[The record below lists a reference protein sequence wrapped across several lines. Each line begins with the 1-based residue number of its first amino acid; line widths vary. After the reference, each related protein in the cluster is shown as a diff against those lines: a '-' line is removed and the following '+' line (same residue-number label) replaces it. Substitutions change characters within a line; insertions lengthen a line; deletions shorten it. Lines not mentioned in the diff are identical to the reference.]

1 MPHRIPG
8 ILYIDDDEGLR
19 RLVQNEMRRH
29 GIEITVADSGRAGL
43 EKASTGDFD
52 VIGLDHFMPG
62 ENGLD
67 VLAALKQLPNDP
79 TVIYVT
85 GSDDINVA
93 VAALKSG
100 AGDFVIKDVQGHF
113 LPLLRKS
120 IGAAVDQ
127 IRLKR
132 AKQSAESEIRAAN
145 ARLERLAAKQAVL
158 LREMN
163 HRIGNSLQLI
173 TSMIRLQA
181 ASTQDT
187 DARDVLR
194 QAAERVIAVAQV
206 HQRLYTSDDVR
217 YVQMRPYL
225 TQLLA
230 ELQTAAAERGCDLT
244 LDVEDRRLTTD
255 QAISVGIT
263 VSELVTNA
271 LKYAYPDEGG
281 GPVRVRLKT
290 LADGKCELV
299 VEDNGIGAGNGD
311 DVKGT
316 GVGARIVDAMAKSLG
331 ATHTIDR
338 DHAGTR
344 SIIRFVPSEAEE
356 DTEDIAAPK

>member
-1 MPHRIPG
+1 VPHRIPG
-8 ILYIDDDEGLR
+8 ILYIDDDEGLC

-29 GIEITVADSGRAGL
+29 GIDITVAGSGREGL
-43 EKASTGDFD
+43 EKASTGSFD

-67 VLAALKQLPNDP
+67 VLAALKRLPHDP
-79 TVIYVT
+79 MVIYVT

-93 VAALKSG
+93 IAALKAG

-113 LPLLRKS
+113 LTLLRKS
-120 IGAAVDQ
+120 IVTAINQ
-127 IRLKR
+127 IQLKR
-132 AKQSAESEIRAAN
+132 AKQLAESEIRAAN
-145 ARLERLAAKQAVL
+145 VRLERLAAKQAIL

-181 ASTQDT
+181 SSTQDS
-187 DARDVLR
+187 DARNVLR

-217 YVQMRPYL
+217 YVEMQPYL
-225 TQLLA
+225 AQLLA
-230 ELQTAAAERGCDLT
+230 ELQTAATERGCTLT

-255 QAISVGIT
+255 QAISIGIM

-271 LKYAYPDEGG
+271 LKYAYPDAG
-281 GPVRVRLKT
+281 GPIRVRLGT
-290 LADGKCELV
+290 VEDGRCELV
-299 VEDNGIGAGNGD
+299 VEDSGVGSSNDD

-316 GVGARIVDAMAKSLG
+316 GVGGRIVDAMAKSLG
-331 ATHTIDR
+331 ATRTLDA
-338 DHAGTR
+338 DHLGTR
-344 SIIRFVPSEAEE
+344 SVIRFTATEARDEGEE
-356 DTEDIAAPK
+356 SGAPA

>member
-1 MPHRIPG
+1 MPHRMPG
-8 ILYIDDDEGLR
+8 ILYIDDDDGLR

-29 GIEITVADSGRAGL
+29 GIEITVANSGRDGL
-43 EKASTGDFD
+43 EKASTGAFD

-79 TVIYVT
+79 MVIYVT

-127 IRLKR
+127 IQLKR
-132 AKQSAESEIRAAN
+132 AKQFAESEIRAAN
-145 ARLERLAAKQAVL
+145 VRLERLAAKQAIL

-181 ASTQDT
+181 SATQDS
-187 DARDVLR
+187 DAREVLR

-217 YVQMRPYL
+217 YVQMQPYL

-230 ELQTAAAERGCDLT
+230 ELQTVAAERACDLS
-244 LDVEDRRLTTD
+244 LEVEDRRLTTD
-255 QAISVGIT
+255 QAISIGIM

-271 LKYAYPDEGG
+271 LKYAYPDAG
-281 GPVRVRLKT
+281 GPIRVRLKT
-290 LADGKCELV
+290 TADGKCELA
-299 VEDNGIGAGNGD
+299 VEDNGVGSHNGD
-311 DVKGT
+311 DIKGT
-316 GVGARIVDAMAKSLG
+316 GVGGRIVDAMAKSLG
-331 ATHTIDR
+331 AARAIDPS
-338 DHAGTR
+338 HAGTR
-344 SIIRFVPSEAEE
+344 SIIRFTPSEAEDAE
-356 DTEDIAAPK
+356 APG

>member
-1 MPHRIPG
+1 MPNRIPG
-8 ILYIDDDEGLR
+8 ILYIDDDDGLR

-29 GIEITVADSGRAGL
+29 GIEIAVAGSGRDGL
-43 EKASTGDFD
+43 EKASTGEFD

-67 VLAALKQLPNDP
+67 VLTELKKLPNDP
-79 TVIYVT
+79 MVIYVT
-85 GSDDINVA
+85 GSDDINIA

-120 IGAAVDQ
+120 FRAAIDQ
-127 IRLKR
+127 IQLKR
-132 AKQSAESEIRAAN
+132 AKQFAESEIRAAN
-145 ARLERLAAKQAVL
+145 VRLERLAAKQAIL

-181 ASTQDT
+181 SSTQDQ
-187 DARDVLR
+187 DARNVLR

-217 YVQMRPYL
+217 YVQMQPYL

-230 ELQTAAAERGCDLT
+230 EQQTAAAEQGGDLT
-244 LDVEDRRLTTD
+244 LEVEDRRLTTD
-255 QAISVGIT
+255 QAISVGIV

-271 LKYAYPDEGG
+271 LKYAYPDTG
-281 GPVRVRLKT
+281 GPIRVRFAVLP
-290 LADGKCELV
+290 DGKCELV
-299 VEDNGIGAGNGD
+299 VEDNGVGPGNSD
-311 DVKGT
+311 DIKGT
-316 GVGARIVDAMAKSLG
+316 GVGGRIVDAMARSLG
-331 ATHTIDR
+331 ATRMMDR
-338 DHAGTR
+338 SHAGTR
-344 SIIRFVPSEAEE
+344 SIIQFTPSEAEDGSE
-356 DTEDIAAPK
+356 AAAPK

>member
-1 MPHRIPG
+1 VSHRNPG
-8 ILYIDDDEGLR
+8 ILYIDDDEGLC

-29 GIEITVADSGRAGL
+29 GVEITVAGSGRDGL
-43 EKASTGDFD
+43 EKAATGAFD

-62 ENGLD
+62 ENGLE
-67 VLAALKQLPNDP
+67 VLEALKQLPNDP
-79 TVIYVT
+79 LVIYVT

-113 LPLLRKS
+113 LTLLRKS
-120 IGAAVDQ
+120 IVTAINQ
-127 IRLKR
+127 IQLKR
-132 AKQSAESEIRAAN
+132 GQQLAEAEIRAAN
-145 ARLERLAAKQAVL
+145 VRLERLAAKQAIL

-181 ASTQDT
+181 SSTHDS

-217 YVQMRPYL
+217 YVEMRPYL
-225 TQLLA
+225 TQLFD
-230 ELQTAAAERGCDLT
+230 ELQTAAAERGCNLT
-244 LDVEDRRLTTD
+244 LEVEERRLTTD
-255 QAISVGIT
+255 QAISVGIM

-271 LKYAYPDEGG
+271 LKYAYPDTG
-281 GPVRVRLKT
+281 GPIRVRLKT
-290 LADGKCELV
+290 IADGRCELV
-299 VEDNGIGAGNGD
+299 VEDNGVGSSNGD

-316 GVGARIVDAMAKSLG
+316 GVGRRIVDAMAKSLG
-331 ATHTIDR
+331 ATRTTDPG
-338 DHAGTR
+338 HAGTR
-344 SIIRFVPSEAEE
+344 SVIQFTPSEAQDEAE
-356 DTEDIAAPK
+356 NVEPPA

>member
-29 GIEITVADSGRAGL
+29 GIEISVAGSGRDGL

-127 IRLKR
+127 IKLKR
-132 AKQSAESEIRAAN
+132 AKQFAESEIRAAN
-145 ARLERLAAKQAVL
+145 VRLERLAAKQAIL

-244 LDVEDRRLTTD
+244 LEVEDRRLTTD
-255 QAISVGIT
+255 QAISIGIM

-271 LKYAYPDEGG
+271 LKYAYPDSG
-281 GPVRVRLKT
+281 GPIRVRLMT
-290 LADGKCELV
+290 LADGKCGLV
-299 VEDNGIGAGNGD
+299 VEDNGVGTSNGD

-331 ATHTIDR
+331 AMHDIDR
-338 DHAGTR
+338 THSGTR
-344 SIIRFVPSEAEE
+344 SIIQFMPSEAEDDSAE
-356 DTEDIAAPK
+356 SNTPG

>member
-19 RLVQNEMRRH
+19 RLVQNELQRH
-29 GIEITVADSGRAGL
+29 GIQISVADSGRDGL
-43 EKASTGDFD
+43 EKASTGAFD

-67 VLAALKQLPNDP
+67 ILAALKRLPNDP

-100 AGDFVIKDVQGHF
+100 AGDFVIKDVEGHF
-113 LPLLRKS
+113 LTLLRKS
-120 IGAAVDQ
+120 FSAAVAQ
-127 IRLKR
+127 IQLKR
-132 AKQSAESEIRAAN
+132 AKQFAESEIRAAN
-145 ARLERLAAKQAVL
+145 VRLERLAAKQAAM

-181 ASTQDT
+181 SSTQDLE
-187 DARDVLR
+187 AREVLR
-194 QAAERVIAVAQV
+194 QTAERVIAVAQV

-217 YVQMRPYL
+217 YVQIKPYL
-225 TQLLA
+225 TQLMA
-230 ELQTAAAERGCDLT
+230 EQQIAAKERGCELVI
-244 LDVEDRRLTTD
+244 DVAELRLTTD
-255 QAISVGIT
+255 QAISVGII

-271 LKYAYPDEGG
+271 LKYAYPCDG
-281 GPVRVRLKT
+281 GPIRVSLRT
-290 LADGKCELV
+290 SPDGMCELV
-299 VEDNGIGAGNGD
+299 VEDDGVGRGD
-311 DVKGT
+311 ASEVQGT
-316 GVGARIVDAMAKSLG
+316 GVGTRIVDAMAKSLG
-331 ATHTIDR
+331 AAQLFDERHKGMRAIV
-338 DHAGTR
+338 
-344 SIIRFVPSEAEE
+344 RFTPGSGEE
-356 DTEDIAAPK
+356 DGEAADTQA

>member
-29 GIEITVADSGRAGL
+29 GIEITVADSGRDGL
-43 EKASTGDFD
+43 AKASTGDFD

-62 ENGLD
+62 ETGLD
-67 VLAALKQLPNDP
+67 VLAALKRLPNDP
-79 TVIYVT
+79 MVIYVT

-127 IRLKR
+127 IQLKR
-132 AKQSAESEIRAAN
+132 AKQFAESEIRAAN
-145 ARLERLAAKQAVL
+145 VRLERLAAKQAIL

-181 ASTQDT
+181 ASTHDT

-230 ELQTAAAERGCDLT
+230 ELQIAAAERGCSLT
-244 LDVEDRRLTTD
+244 MEVEDRRLTTD
-255 QAISVGIT
+255 QAISVGIM

-271 LKYAYPDEGG
+271 LKYAYPDAG
-281 GPVRVRLKT
+281 GPIRVRLNT
-290 LADGKCELV
+290 IADGRCELV
-299 VEDNGIGAGNGD
+299 VEDDGIGASNGEG
-311 DVKGT
+311 VKGIW
-316 GVGARIVDAMAKSLG
+316 VGARIVDAMAKSLG
-331 ATHTIDR
+331 ATHILDR
-338 DHAGTR
+338 GRAGTR
-344 SIIRFVPSEAEE
+344 SIIQFMPSEAEDE
-356 DTEDIAAPK
+356 VKDAIAPG

>member
-29 GIEITVADSGRAGL
+29 GIEITVADSGRDGL
-43 EKASTGDFD
+43 AKASTGDFD
-52 VIGLDHFMPG
+52 IIGLDHFMPG
-62 ENGLD
+62 ETGLD
-67 VLAALKQLPNDP
+67 VLAALKRLPNDP
-79 TVIYVT
+79 MVIYVT

-127 IRLKR
+127 IQLKR
-132 AKQSAESEIRAAN
+132 AKQFAESEIRAAN
-145 ARLERLAAKQAVL
+145 VRLERLAAKQAIL

-181 ASTQDT
+181 ASTHDT

-230 ELQTAAAERGCDLT
+230 ELQIAATERGCSLT
-244 LDVEDRRLTTD
+244 MEVEDRRLTTD

-271 LKYAYPDEGG
+271 LKYAYPDAG
-281 GPVRVRLKT
+281 GPIRVRLNT
-290 LADGKCELV
+290 IADGRCELV
-299 VEDNGIGAGNGD
+299 VEDDGIGDSNGE

-331 ATHTIDR
+331 ATHAIDR
-338 DHAGTR
+338 GHAGTR
-344 SIIRFVPSEAEE
+344 SIIQFAPSEAEGDSE
-356 DTEDIAAPK
+356 GMGAPK

>member
-1 MPHRIPG
+1 VPHRIPG

-29 GIEITVADSGRAGL
+29 GIEITVAGSGRDGL

-85 GSDDINVA
+85 GSGDINIA

-100 AGDFVIKDVQGHF
+100 AGDFVIKDVEGHF

-127 IRLKR
+127 IQLRR
-132 AKQSAESEIRAAN
+132 AKQFAESEIRAAN
-145 ARLERLAAKQAVL
+145 VRLERLAAKQAIL

-230 ELQTAAAERGCDLT
+230 ELQTAAAERGCDLI
-244 LDVEDRRLTTD
+244 LEVEDRRLTTD
-255 QAISVGIT
+255 QAISIGIM

-271 LKYAYPDEGG
+271 LKYAYPDAN
-281 GPVRVRLKT
+281 GPIRVRLKT
-290 LADGKCELV
+290 IADGKCELV
-299 VEDNGIGAGNGD
+299 VEDDGIGTGGD
-311 DVKGT
+311 GDVKGT
-316 GVGARIVDAMAKSLG
+316 GVGARIVDAMAKSLA
-331 ATHTIDR
+331 ATHAIDR
-338 DHAGTR
+338 DHAGAR
-344 SIIRFVPSEAEE
+344 SIVQFVPIEAEE
-356 DTEDIAAPK
+356 DSKDVGAPK